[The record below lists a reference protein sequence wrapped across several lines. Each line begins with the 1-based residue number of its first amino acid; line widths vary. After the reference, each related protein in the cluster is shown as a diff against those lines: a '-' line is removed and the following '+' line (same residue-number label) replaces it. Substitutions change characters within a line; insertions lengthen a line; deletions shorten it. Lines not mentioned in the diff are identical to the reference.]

1 MIELSAVIASATV
14 APIRWEATRERL
26 GTASRGAGCKK
37 NRPRLVALSSFVGC
51 SDGFGGGEGYSPGAR
66 LGRACAWRAHTA
78 VLGFP
83 SAAAGEPR
91 PSKPPASASRQ
102 RKNTPVSPSGMRE
115 RKNVCW
121 LYPST
126 ALFFMFCFFGKRE
139 PVLFFCGA

>member
-1 MIELSAVIASATV
+1 MIELSAVIASAAVVSYQVGGHQRGMALHRVSRV
-14 APIRWEATRERL
+14 AK
-26 GTASRGAGCKK
+26 SR
-37 NRPRLVALSSFVGC
+37 NIHPHIVALSSLNGC

-102 RKNTPVSPSGMRE
+102 RKKHTRVPLTDARE
-115 RKNVCW
+115 KKKFVGCIRVRRCS
-121 LYPST
+121 LCSVFVY
-126 ALFFMFCFFGKRE
+126 A
-139 PVLFFCGA
+139 